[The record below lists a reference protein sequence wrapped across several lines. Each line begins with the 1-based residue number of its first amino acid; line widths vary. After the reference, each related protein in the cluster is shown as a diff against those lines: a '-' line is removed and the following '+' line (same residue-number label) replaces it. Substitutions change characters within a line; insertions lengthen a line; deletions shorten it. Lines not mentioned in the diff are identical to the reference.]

1 MTEPVAAPAKP
12 SVTTDIRKDP
22 GLQKLLSRMPAE
34 VGDSFTEQQ
43 LSHLRIALGAR
54 QWGKHQLDLR
64 GTLRLFRWRYY
75 YVIVAGRN
83 MRDGQ
88 RSQQQVSRL
97 MLAVVISLLLV
108 VSGLFGLLVLYLVKS
123 ALGIDLFGDFSLGI
137 WSWFKTLFA

>member
-1 MTEPVAAPAKP
+1 MTEPVASPAKT

-88 RSQQQVSRL
+88 RSQQQLSRL
-97 MLAVVISLLLV
+97 MLAVIISLLLV
-108 VSGLFGLLVLYLVKS
+108 VAGLCGLLVLYLVKS

-137 WSWFKTLFA
+137 WSWFKTLFT

>member
-1 MTEPVAAPAKP
+1 MTAPDSSAAKP
-12 SVTTDIRKDP
+12 AATADIRKDP

-83 MRDGQ
+83 MRDGA
-88 RSQQQVSRL
+88 RSQQQLSRL
-97 MLAVVISLLLV
+97 TLAVIISLLLV
-108 VSGLFGLLVLYLVKS
+108 VCGLFGLLVLYLVKS

-137 WSWFKTLFA
+137 WSWFKASFD